1 MEAIGDSLKQLITT
15 SATSSEQREP
25 DPLTCMFCGTRLP
38 YRPVKHPF
46 EDRVSFYAGPYPC
59 SCPKA
64 REAERRH
71 REELRQQAIEEQL
84 KWETAEKMERINRL
98 FKTSSLPTRF
108 NDRTFESFDRNAHN
122 EHAVRTA
129 YEYANNF
136 GIYQSE
142 GLLFSGD
149 VGTGK
154 THLAAAIAIHLLN
167 NQTPVIFGTV
177 TTLLG
182 RLRQTYAKESNE
194 TEREILDALTSVNL
208 LILDDLGK
216 EKSTPWVQQMLYEVI
231 NTRYENKKSL
241 VVTTNSGMK
250 QLEERMPDVGAA
262 IVSRL
267 LEMCQG
273 VKLNGPDRRKTR

>member
-1 MEAIGDSLKQLITT
+1 
-15 SATSSEQREP
+15 
-25 DPLTCMFCGTRLP
+25 MFCGTRLP
-38 YRPVKHPF
+38 YRPVKHPL

-59 SCPKA
+59 ACPKA
-64 REAERRH
+64 QEAEQRH

-84 KWETAEKMERINRL
+84 RWEAAEKMERINRL
-98 FKTSSLPTRF
+98 FKMSSLPARF
-108 NDRTFESFDRNAHN
+108 SDRTFENFERNTHN
-122 EHAVRTA
+122 EHAFRTS

-182 RLRQTYAKESNE
+182 RLRQTYAKESSE
-194 TEREILDALTSVNL
+194 TEREILDALTGVNL

-216 EKSTPWVQQMLYEVI
+216 EKPTPWVQQMLYEVI
-231 NTRYENKKSL
+231 NTRYEHKKSL

-262 IVSRL
+262 IISRL

-273 VKLNGPDRRKTR
+273 VKLNGPDRRKMG